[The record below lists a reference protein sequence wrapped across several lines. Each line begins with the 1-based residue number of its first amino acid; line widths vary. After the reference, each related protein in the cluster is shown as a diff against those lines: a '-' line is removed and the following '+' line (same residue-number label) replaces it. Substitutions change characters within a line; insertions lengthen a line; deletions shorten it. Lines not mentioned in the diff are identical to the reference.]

1 MLSTPDLATLRS
13 YFVLF
18 YRDYLRERIFSRG
31 YDLHRPPNFKE
42 RWVVQKTSLLRFT
55 LLLLSCAGL
64 LLVGAPVSQLRACT
78 APVEFVRLPP
88 GDEPATATFTG
99 KIVSQNGDRF
109 ILRDD
114 VNEVWYHLDDQAQAQ
129 KYFGKNVVVTGV
141 LDGRSDM
148 IRVRS
153 MAEAK

>member
-1 MLSTPDLATLRS
+1 VSKTSVLRS
-13 YFVLF
+13 
-18 YRDYLRERIFSRG
+18 
-31 YDLHRPPNFKE
+31 
-42 RWVVQKTSLLRFT
+42 T
-55 LLLLSCAGL
+55 LLLLSGAAL
-64 LLVGAPVSQLRACT
+64 LSAVAPSNQLRASVAPT
-78 APVEFVRLPP
+78 AYMRAQP
-88 GDEPATATFTG
+88 GDEPASSTFTG

-148 IRVRS
+148 IRVRNI
-153 MAEAK
+153 AAAN

>member
-1 MLSTPDLATLRS
+1 
-13 YFVLF
+13 V
-18 YRDYLRERIFSRG
+18 I
-31 YDLHRPPNFKE
+31 
-42 RWVVQKTSLLRFT
+42 KTSALRFT
-55 LLLLSCAGL
+55 VLLLSSAAF
-64 LLVGAPVSQLRACT
+64 LVAVAPSSQLQASVAST
-78 APVEFVRLPP
+78 AMRVAP
-88 GDEPATATFTG
+88 GDEPAISTFSG

-109 ILRDD
+109 ILRDE

-153 MAEAK
+153 MAETK

>member
-1 MLSTPDLATLRS
+1 MS
-13 YFVLF
+13 
-18 YRDYLRERIFSRG
+18 
-31 YDLHRPPNFKE
+31 
-42 RWVVQKTSLLRFT
+42 KTSVLRFT
-55 LLLLSCAGL
+55 LLFLSGPAFL
-64 LLVGAPVSQLRACT
+64 IAGAPSNQLRAST
-78 APVEFVRLPP
+78 APEAYTRVQP
-88 GDEPATATFTG
+88 GDEPAVSTFTG

-129 KYFGKNVVVTGV
+129 KYFGKNVIVTGV
-141 LDGRSDM
+141 LDGRSVM